1 MLMSINEHNS
11 KDNTVVWDAT
21 NILHKNNIPLFAVN
35 MSIILPGVQTMI
47 SAPRFNSAIYNL
59 SMENILDYVSFT
71 LYKKPYK
78 INKLVAKKRTKARWI
93 NVIISFE

>member
-1 MLMSINEHNS
+1 
-11 KDNTVVWDAT
+11 
-21 NILHKNNIPLFAVN
+21 
-35 MSIILPGVQTMI
+35 MI